1 MDSLESPHTKKEISC
16 RITRTLL
23 MYVKEVNSGSLGS
36 LLDGLSLD
44 EIYLSDT
51 NNWVSH
57 AFLQVLYHRMVELL
71 GDENSVYQMAL
82 ASERFESFGIL
93 DRIVRLM
100 GTPKMIYSQGAKYTK
115 LLRSIGEVV
124 VHDSGDSWILIED
137 RYHISAQKTR
147 YDCDYARGILVGLP
161 TMFGLPAADIEEIQ
175 CQVAPSAYGTRI
187 WPDNPKQGYPGCMYR
202 VSWSQQKKISF
213 WKGFFSRHHVYNQAI
228 ADLML
233 ANQSIQEKYEE
244 ARQLA
249 LRLGT
254 ANRELIASKLE
265 LVTKQAELSA
275 SENRYRFL
283 AEKVTDIIWILRL
296 DTLTF
301 DYVSPSVQ
309 KIRGFTPEE
318 AMALELTQTLSP
330 KSLDMVGRLL
340 EQELA
345 ADTVPGSDPNRS
357 RALELENSC
366 KNGGYVWVE
375 ATVCFIRDPEGRPTG
390 ILGVTRDIS
399 ERKAAEQKAADLTAQ
414 LHRAQNMEAL
424 GNLAAGVA
432 HDLNNLLSGMVS
444 MPEIIL
450 LELPQ
455 DSPLRKM
462 VSIIQQSGEKA
473 ATIVQDLL
481 TLARRNVTT
490 IKTIRLNQIIDE
502 YLASPEYQALMNHH
516 PTVRIG
522 SDLSADLLNIKGS
535 AVHFLKMIMNLVS
548 NSAEAMPTGGRITLN
563 TRNIYLDQARSGY
576 ELIPAGEYVV
586 LTVTD
591 EGVGI
596 AVDALKR
603 IFDPFFTKKKMGRS
617 GSGLG
622 MTIVWATVKDY
633 GGYVDLESTEGV
645 GTWFTFYFPI
655 TREGHPE
662 AIERVV
668 MDDYLGNETILII
681 DDMED
686 QRYIATQMLS
696 KLGYTVKSAASG
708 EEAVAW
714 LRTNQVDLL
723 ILDMIMDPGIDGLE
737 TYRLIITHRPGQK
750 AIVVSGYAESD
761 RVQELLRLGAGS
773 YLRKPYSME
782 KLGLAVRR
790 ELDRKKGP
798 D

>member
-1 MDSLESPHTKKEISC
+1 MDILVSPDTKKEISC

-57 AFLQVLYHRMVELL
+57 AFLQVLYHRMIELL
-71 GDENSVYQMAL
+71 GDENSVYQMAM
-82 ASERFESFGIL
+82 ASERFESLGFL
-93 DRIVRLM
+93 HRIVRLI
-100 GTPKMIYSQGAKYTK
+100 GTPKMIYSQAPNYTK
-115 LLRSIGEVV
+115 LFRLIGDIV
-124 VHDSGDSWILIED
+124 VHDRGDSWIFIED
-137 RYHISAQKTR
+137 RYHGSVQKTR
-147 YDCDYARGILVGLP
+147 FDCDFTRGILVVLP
-161 TMFGLPAADIEEIQ
+161 AMFGLPAADVEEIE
-175 CQVAPSAYGTRI
+175 CQVAPAAYGIRI
-187 WPDNPKQGYPGCMYR
+187 WPDNPKQGCTGCLYR
-202 VSWSQQKKISF
+202 VRWSREKKISF
-213 WKGFFSRHHVYNQAI
+213 WKELFSRHHAYSRAI
-228 ADLML
+228 ADLMT

-244 ARQLA
+244 AKQLA
-249 LRLGT
+249 LNLEN
-254 ANRELIASKLE
+254 ANRELVASKLE
-265 LVTKQAELSA
+265 LVSKQAELSA

-283 AEKVTDIIWILRL
+283 AEKVTDIIWTLRL

-318 AMALELTQTLSP
+318 AKSMALTQTLPP
-330 KSLDMVGRLL
+330 KSLDMVAQLL

-345 ADTVPGSDPNRS
+345 ADNVPGSDPNRS
-357 RALELENSC
+357 RTLEIENSC
-366 KNGGYVWVE
+366 KNGGHIWVE

-399 ERKAAEQKAADLTAQ
+399 ERKAAEKKAAELTAQ

-424 GNLAAGVA
+424 GNMAAGVA
-432 HDLNNLLSGMVS
+432 HDLNNLLSGMVT

-462 VSIIQQSGEKA
+462 VSVIQQSGEKA
-473 ATIVQDLL
+473 AAIVQDLL

-490 IKTIRLNQIIDE
+490 AETVRLNQIIGE
-502 YLASPEYQALMNHH
+502 YLTSHEYQALMNHH
-516 PTVRIG
+516 PTVRIV

-535 AVHFLKMIMNLVS
+535 PVHFLKMIMNLLS
-548 NSAEAMPTGGRITLN
+548 NAAEAMPTGGRIALN
-563 TRNIYLDQARSGY
+563 TRNIYLDKAGNGY

-586 LTVTD
+586 LTITD

-596 AVDALKR
+596 AADNLKR
-603 IFDPFFTKKKMGRS
+603 IFDPFFTKKRMGRS

-645 GTWFTFYFPI
+645 GTRFSLYFPI
-655 TREGHPE
+655 TREECPE

-686 QRYIATQMLS
+686 QRYIATQMLT
-696 KLGYTVKSAASG
+696 KLGYNVKSVSSG
-708 EEAVAW
+708 EEAVDW
-714 LRTNQVDLL
+714 LGTNQADLL

-737 TYRLIITHRPGQK
+737 TYRLIITLRPGQK

-761 RVQELLRLGAGS
+761 RVQELLRLGTGS

-782 KLGLAVRR
+782 KLGLAVRG
-790 ELDRKKGP
+790 ELDRKKGI

>member
-1 MDSLESPHTKKEISC
+1 MDSLESPHTNKEISC

-36 LLDGLSLD
+36 LLEGLSLD
-44 EIYLSDT
+44 EIYLSDM

-57 AFLQVLYHRMVELL
+57 AFLQILYHRMIELL
-71 GDENSVYQMAL
+71 GDENSVYQMAMS
-82 ASERFESFGIL
+82 SERFESLGIL
-93 DRIVRLM
+93 DRIVRLL
-100 GTPKMIYSQGAKYTK
+100 GTPKIIYSQGPKYNN
-115 LLRSIGEVV
+115 LFRLIGDIV
-124 VHDSGDSWILIED
+124 VHDCGDSWILIED

-147 YDCDYARGILVGLP
+147 YDCDYTRGILVGLP
-161 TMFGLPAADIEEIQ
+161 TMFGLPAADVEEIE

-187 WPDNPKQGYPGCMYR
+187 WPDNPKQGNLGCIYR
-202 VSWSQQKKISF
+202 VRWSQQKKISF
-213 WKGFFSRHHVYNQAI
+213 WKGLFSRHHAYDRAI

-244 ARQLA
+244 AKELA
-249 LRLGT
+249 LRLENT
-254 ANRELIASKLE
+254 NRELIASKLE

-283 AEKVTDIIWILRL
+283 TEKVTDIIWILRL

-301 DYVSPSVQ
+301 DYISPSVQ
-309 KIRGFTPEE
+309 KVRGFTPEE
-318 AMALELTQTLSP
+318 ATVMELTQTLSP
-330 KSLDMVGRLL
+330 MSLDMVGRLL

-345 ADTVPGSDPNRS
+345 AETVPGSDPNRS

-399 ERKAAEQKAADLTAQ
+399 ERKAAEKKAAELTAQ
-414 LHRAQNMEAL
+414 LHRAQNMETL

-462 VSIIQQSGEKA
+462 VSVIQQSGEKM

-490 IKTIRLNQIIDE
+490 TETVRLNQIIGE
-502 YLASPEYQALMNHH
+502 YLASPEYQTLMNHH
-516 PTVRIG
+516 PTVQIG

-535 AVHFLKMIMNLVS
+535 PVHLLKMIMNLVS
-548 NSAEAMPTGGRITLN
+548 NAAEAMPTGGRITLN

-576 ELIPAGEYVV
+576 ELIPVGEYVV

-596 AVDALKR
+596 AADDLKR
-603 IFDPFFTKKKMGRS
+603 IFDPFFTKKRMGRS

-655 TREGHPE
+655 TREECPE

-686 QRYIATQMLS
+686 QRYIATQLLT
-696 KLGYTVKSAASG
+696 KLGYNVKSVSSG

-714 LRTNQVDLL
+714 LRMNQVDLL

-790 ELDRKKGP
+790 ELDRQC
-798 D
+798 